1 MEDSETPELKWNSF
15 FGAID
20 HMWFDYLEE
29 KLLEYDIGYY
39 IIAAE
44 TAEDKHKK
52 TKGQHFHFVVQ
63 MTEKDYNAYVK
74 RVFKD
79 KFKLSGRAGNGE
91 GRQYGRVKA
100 IEDIIR
106 MKAYVMKDGN
116 FRSNIPKDEQLE
128 LLSIAFKKDEKE
140 TELKE
145 FRDRL
150 MAAVHHD
157 LTSKQGLE
165 FHQITKRSIG
175 IAIIAE
181 FQRMGECAYP
191 LSSQRL
197 GGYIRHYTMY
207 IMKMPAHIIYDDIFN
222 SH

>member
-1 MEDSETPELKWNSF
+1 MTDSTTQELKWNSF
-15 FGAID
+15 FGALD

-29 KLLEYDIGYY
+29 KLKEYDIGYY

-44 TAEDKHKK
+44 VAEGKHQK
-52 TKGQHFHFVVQ
+52 TNGQHFHIVAQ

-91 GRQYGRVKA
+91 GRQYGRVKD
-100 IEDIIR
+100 IENITK
-106 MKAYVMKDGN
+106 MKAYVLKDGK
-116 FRSNIPKDEQLE
+116 FKTNIPEDEIKE

-140 TELKE
+140 TEQRE

-150 MAAVHHD
+150 MGAIHQD

-165 FHQITKRSIG
+165 FHQITKRDIG

-191 LSSQRL
+191 LSSMRL
-197 GGYIRHYTMY
+197 GGYVKHYSMY
-207 IMKMPAHIIYDDIFN
+207 IMKMPAHVIYDNIYN
-222 SH
+222 

>member
-1 MEDSETPELKWNSF
+1 MTDSTKELKWHSF

-20 HMWFDYLEE
+20 HMWFDFLED
-29 KLLEYDIGYY
+29 KLQEYDIGYY

-44 TAEDKHKK
+44 ISEGKHKK
-52 TKGQHFHFVVQ
+52 TGGQHFHFVVQ
-63 MTEKDYNAYVK
+63 MSEKDYNAYVK

-91 GRQYGRVKA
+91 GRQYGRVKD
-100 IEDIIR
+100 IENIVK
-106 MKAYVMKDGN
+106 MKAYVLKDGK
-116 FRSNIPKDEQLE
+116 FRTNIPDDEIKE
-128 LLSIAFKKDEKE
+128 LLTIAFKKDEKE
-140 TELKE
+140 TEQRE

-150 MAAVHHD
+150 MASVHQD

-165 FHQITKRSIG
+165 FHQITKRAIG
-175 IAIIAE
+175 ISIIAE

-197 GGYIRHYTMY
+197 GGYIKHYAMY
-207 IMKMPAHIIYDDIFN
+207 IMKMPAHVIYDELYN
-222 SH
+222 